1 MVSLN
6 FPTYQFRFKNSENK
20 ISIFDRIRKKFVI
33 LTPEEWVRQHT
44 VEYLI
49 TEKNYPS
56 SLINV
61 EKMICLHGRKK
72 RYDIV
77 VFNTDGTIHLIVECK
92 ANSIPITQ
100 NVFDQI
106 AQYNLELN
114 ASYLMITNGIHHYYC
129 EMNYT
134 QKKFNFLKDI
144 PDYTNS
150 L

>member
-44 VEYLI
+44 VAYLI
-49 TEKNYPS
+49 HEKKYPQ

-61 EKMICLHGRKK
+61 EKLILLNGRRK

-77 VFNTDGTIHLIVECK
+77 VFNSDGSIHLIVECK

-100 NVFDQI
+100 SVFDQI

-114 ASYLMITNGIHHYYC
+114 ANYLMITNGLHHFYC
-129 EMNYT
+129 QMRYKEQAYH
-134 QKKFNFLKDI
+134 FLKDI
-144 PDYTNS
+144 PEYSNV
-150 L
+150 